1 MNTSLECINCIFNQV
16 YRASLAANVTDEQL
30 KLIMSM
36 AGDEIQR
43 FNFNR
48 TPPEVAFPLY
58 KIVEEISHVEDAY
71 RNEKAEHITKALSLL
86 PGLENKINKSDDK
99 LLESVKASIIGNAI
113 DLGST
118 YNNIEVTED
127 LFDVKSEKFCLD
139 DYDFFKDRILNSSN
153 VVFISDNAGETVF
166 DKPLVDLLVSMGKV
180 VKYAVK
186 SKPIINDA
194 TKEDAI
200 LSKIACQIIETGS
213 QISGTILF
221 SCSKLFR
228 EAIQNAD
235 LIIAKGQAN
244 YETLSQE
251 QLPIFFLFMVKCL
264 PIEKDTGSSMGSML
278 LLKSKN
284 YRVT

>member
-1 MNTSLECINCIFNQV
+1 
-16 YRASLAANVTDEQL
+16 
-30 KLIMSM
+30 MSI

-43 FNFNR
+43 FNFSR
-48 TPPEVAFPLY
+48 TPPEVAYPLY

-71 RNEKAEHITKALSLL
+71 RNEKAEHITKALFLL
-86 PGLENKINKSDDK
+86 PGVENKISKSKDK
-99 LLESVKASIIGNAI
+99 LLESTKASIIGNAI

-118 YNNIEVTED
+118 YSNIEITED
-127 LFDVKSEKFCLD
+127 LFDVKFEKFCLD
-139 DYDFFKDRILNSSN
+139 DYDFFRDRILNSSN

-221 SCSKLFR
+221 SCSELFR

-244 YETLSQE
+244 YETLLQE

-264 PIEKDTGSSMGSML
+264 PIEKDTGSSIGSML

-284 YRVT
+284 FGVT

>member
-1 MNTSLECINCIFNQV
+1 MNTSLECINCIFNQI

-30 KLIMSM
+30 NLIMSM

-43 FNFNR
+43 FNFSR
-48 TPPEVAFPLY
+48 TPPEVAYPLY

-86 PGLENKINKSDDK
+86 PGIENKISKSEDK
-99 LLESVKASIIGNAI
+99 LLESAKASIIGNAI

-118 YNNIEVTED
+118 YGNIDVTED

-166 DKPLVDLLVSMGKV
+166 DKPLIDLLLSMGKI

-221 SCSKLFR
+221 SCSKLFK

-284 YRVT
+284 FRVT

>member
-1 MNTSLECINCIFNQV
+1 
-16 YRASLAANVTDEQL
+16 
-30 KLIMSM
+30 
-36 AGDEIQR
+36 
-43 FNFNR
+43 
-48 TPPEVAFPLY
+48 
-58 KIVEEISHVEDAY
+58 
-71 RNEKAEHITKALSLL
+71 
-86 PGLENKINKSDDK
+86 
-99 LLESVKASIIGNAI
+99 
-113 DLGST
+113 
-118 YNNIEVTED
+118 
-127 LFDVKSEKFCLD
+127 
-139 DYDFFKDRILNSSN
+139 
-153 VVFISDNAGETVF
+153 
-166 DKPLVDLLVSMGKV
+166 MGKI

-228 EAIQNAD
+228 KAIQNAD

-284 YRVT
+284 FRGI

>member
-1 MNTSLECINCIFNQV
+1 MNTSLECINCIFNQI
-16 YRASLAANVTDEQL
+16 YRTSLASNVTDEQL
-30 KLIMSM
+30 NLIMSM

-43 FNFNR
+43 FNFSR
-48 TPPEVAFPLY
+48 TPPEVAYPLY

-86 PGLENKINKSDDK
+86 PGLENKISKSDDK
-99 LLESVKASIIGNAI
+99 LLESVKVSIIGNAI

-118 YNNIEVTED
+118 YGNIDVTED
-127 LFDVKSEKFCLD
+127 LFDVKSEKFRLD
-139 DYDFFKDRILNSSN
+139 DYDFFKDRILNSTN
-153 VVFISDNAGETVF
+153 VIFISDNAGETVF
-166 DKPLVDLLVSMGKV
+166 DKPLIDLLVSMGKV

-194 TKEDAI
+194 TKDDAI
-200 LSKIACQIIETGS
+200 LSKISCEIIETGS
-213 QISGTILF
+213 QISGTVFF
-221 SCSKLFR
+221 SCSKIFR
-228 EAIQNAD
+228 EAAQNAD

-264 PIEKDTGSSMGSML
+264 PIEKDTGSVIGSML

-284 YRVT
+284 FKGI

>member
-1 MNTSLECINCIFNQV
+1 MNTSLECINCIFNQI

-30 KLIMSM
+30 NLIMSM

-43 FNFNR
+43 FNFSR
-48 TPPEVAFPLY
+48 TPPEVAYPLY

-86 PGLENKINKSDDK
+86 PGIENKISKSEDK
-99 LLESVKASIIGNAI
+99 LLESAKASIIGNAI

-118 YNNIEVTED
+118 YGNIDVTED

-139 DYDFFKDRILNSSN
+139 DYDFFKERILNSSN

-166 DKPLVDLLVSMGKV
+166 DKPLIDLLVSMGKI

-228 EAIQNAD
+228 KAIQNAD

-284 YRVT
+284 FRVT

>member
-1 MNTSLECINCIFNQV
+1 MNTSLECINCIFNQI

-30 KLIMSM
+30 NLIMSM

-43 FNFNR
+43 FNFSR
-48 TPPEVAFPLY
+48 TPPEVAYPLY

-86 PGLENKINKSDDK
+86 PGIENKISKSEDK
-99 LLESVKASIIGNAI
+99 LLESAKASIIGNAI

-118 YNNIEVTED
+118 YGNIDVTED

-166 DKPLVDLLVSMGKV
+166 DKPLIDLLLSMGKI

-284 YRVT
+284 FRVT